1 MKRPVK
7 IAIGA
12 LAIVALLFVA
22 LLGALSFLFPPARV
36 KAIVLEKAGAALHR
50 EVKLDGASI
59 RVFPFLGVSLE
70 GFEVANNPD
79 SGFAKEP
86 LLRLASL
93 DVKLSTMSLFR
104 MAPVV
109 DGIVLREPKI
119 RVEVLPDGRTSLD
132 GLGGPKDTT
141 VQAPKPDS
149 VKPLELPFPLS
160 VERIA
165 IENGSVSWLDRKNG
179 QEVVLGDI
187 DEDVSVE
194 SDAKLEN
201 VVSKGRLDL
210 RDVSVSGAGMPVRK
224 GGIRLFVE
232 HDVKLNLPGAVVE
245 IASLK
250 FGVQDLAMELSGK
263 ASNILV
269 SPVLDL
275 RLRTVSP
282 VDLGKLLAEVPNE
295 ISPELAKLSLGGT
308 FDMDMTAKGAVTGG
322 KLPVVD
328 GSIHLASVGASVQG
342 VPAKIEKLGL
352 ALHVRS
358 TSTVEIDSTSW
369 LLNGDQGHLL
379 VAVDSLPLG
388 VDSLR
393 KPVLRTLD
401 AKGSVDLAAL
411 RQVAAPMFPI
421 LDTLA
426 PTGRVGWEVKANGVL
441 DPANPMGLSASGDV
455 KLQAIESSVPGGV
468 KDRVKVDGSLGVTNT
483 SANLALA
490 ILAGSTDLA
499 VKGGATDW
507 MALALP
513 KLAAGRVAK
522 IDVAVTSKMIDVD
535 RFLPPAD
542 TTAKPEPASK
552 PLELPKLPPVVL
564 KASFDAAVIKAMG
577 LSIEKTQ
584 ARLALENGK
593 LVESLAGGVAK
604 GAIKQ
609 NLSADLSNPANLSAK
624 FAASLTGV
632 QIHDVLVGVKD
643 RIPAG
648 VARSMHDKIFGAGNV
663 TVSATVDGPPA
674 KLADIL
680 AADLAMDLKDGRV
693 EGLPAAQK
701 LGGGMKKVWSG
712 APALDPIQ
720 FAKFVL
726 QARLREGRTEVQ
738 DMRIDGA
745 DIGMIQANGFVNKD
759 QTLDMKVAT
768 HMPEASTGLLQGG
781 AGAVAAA
788 SGPVASALGVS
799 AGQALPQDEQK
810 RVVLSWLVTGP
821 FSSPVVRPDATALNQ
836 GAKAAA
842 TAALDAAKAKAE
854 AEAAKVKA
862 EAEARAKAEADKI
875 KAAADAKKNEATNK
889 AKDAIKGK
897 LKGFGL

>member
-7 IAIGA
+7 IAIGVVAA
-12 LAIVALLFVA
+12 LGLLFVA
-22 LLGALSFLFPPARV
+22 LLATVSFLFPPARV

-50 EVKLDGASI
+50 EVKLDDASI

-70 GFEVANNPD
+70 GFEIANNPD

-109 DGIVLREPKI
+109 NGIILKEPKI
-119 RVEVLPDGRTSLD
+119 RVEVLADGRTSLD

-141 VQAPKPDS
+141 VEKPKTDS

-160 VERIA
+160 VKRIA

-187 DEDVSVE
+187 DEEISLE

-201 VVSKGRLDL
+201 VASKGRLDL
-210 RDVSVSGAGMPVRK
+210 RDVSVSGSGVPVRK
-224 GGIRLFVE
+224 GGIRLFLE
-232 HDVKLNLPGAVVE
+232 HDVHLNLPGAVVD

-250 FGVQDLAMELSGK
+250 FGVQDLALELSGK

-269 SPVLDL
+269 SPVVDL
-275 RLRTVSP
+275 RLRTTSP
-282 VDLGKLLAEVPNE
+282 VDLGKLLAEVPKE
-295 ISPELAKLSLGGT
+295 ISPELSKLALKGA
-308 FDMDMTAKGAVTGG
+308 FDMDMTAKGGVAAGQIPSVNGV
-322 KLPVVD
+322 LHLS
-328 GSIHLASVGASVQG
+328 SIAASVQG
-342 VPAKIEKLGL
+342 VPAKIEKFGL
-352 ALHVRS
+352 ALHIKN

-369 LLNGDQGHLL
+369 LLNGDEGHLL
-379 VAVDSLPLG
+379 VAVDSLPMG
-388 VDSLR
+388 ADSLR
-393 KPVLRTLD
+393 KPVLRNLD

-411 RQVAAPMFPI
+411 RQVAAPLIPI
-421 LDTLA
+421 LDTLK
-426 PTGRVGWEVKANGVL
+426 PTGRIGWEVKAKGVL

-455 KLQAIESSVPGGV
+455 KLQAVETSIPGGV
-468 KDRVKVDGSLGVTNT
+468 KDRLKVDGSVGITNT
-483 SANLALA
+483 TANLALA
-490 ILAGSTDLA
+490 LVSGPTDISI
-499 VKGGATDW
+499 KGDAADW
-507 MALALP
+507 MALAMP

-522 IDVAVTSKMIDVD
+522 VNVAVTANTIDVD

-542 TTAKPEPASK
+542 TTVKPEQASK

-564 KASFDAAVIKAMG
+564 KASFDANLIKVMG
-577 LSIEKTQ
+577 LSIQKTQ
-584 ARLALENGK
+584 ARLSLEGGK
-593 LVESLAGGVAK
+593 AVESIVGSVAK
-604 GAIKQ
+604 GSIRQ
-609 NLSADLSNPANLSAK
+609 NLSADLSDPSRLSAQFAANLS
-624 FAASLTGV
+624 GV
-632 QIHDVLVGVKD
+632 QIHDVMIGIKD

-648 VARSMHDKIFGAGNV
+648 TARNMHDKIFGTGNV
-663 TVSATVDGPPA
+663 AVTASVDGAPA
-674 KLADIL
+674 QLADLL
-680 AADLAMDLKDGRV
+680 AADLKMDLKDGRI

-701 LGGGMKKVWSG
+701 LGGGMKKAWSG
-712 APALDPIQ
+712 APSLDPIQ
-720 FAKFVL
+720 FAKFIL
-726 QARLREGRTEVQ
+726 LAQLRNGRTEIQ
-738 DMRIDGA
+738 DMRLDGA
-745 DIGMIQANGFVNKD
+745 DIGMIQAKGFVNKD

-768 HMPEASTGLLQGG
+768 HMPESSTGLLQGG
-781 AGAVAAA
+781 AGAVASAT
-788 SGPVASALGVS
+788 GPVASALGVN

-821 FSSPVVRPDATALNQ
+821 FASPTVRPDATALTQ

-842 TAALDAAKAKAE
+842 AAALGAAKAKVE

-862 EAEARAKAEADKI
+862 EAEAKAKAAV
-875 KAAADAKKNEATNK
+875 DAKKNEVKTK
-889 AKDAIKGK
+889 AQDAIKGK